1 MSFCG
6 FKHFLSNLLKL
17 TKEKEKQLIP
27 LKKRVGHKSM
37 RFSSAQLTHGKIH
50 SKFRFNSFYQRRDK
64 IFVKFTIHFFTIQ
77 HLIVGGLL
85 MVRDDFTQS
94 EFIHKIRIK
103 GARV

>member
-1 MSFCG
+1 MGKFIQSFA
-6 FKHFLSNLLKL
+6 
-17 TKEKEKQLIP
+17 LIP
-27 LKKRVGHKSM
+27 FINTETS
-37 RFSSAQLTHGKIH
+37 Q
-50 SKFRFNSFYQRRDK
+50 DK

-103 GARV
+103 GARVWMRECE